1 MIVNTDLHL
10 HSPFSMAVS
19 KSMSPSALLET
30 CIRKGIG
37 ALGTGDASHPVW
49 REAWEEYLENEEGIT
64 IVPTMEVQGEGRV
77 HHLILSESMEIAE
90 AISHRFAPYS
100 RTIYSSGRPHV
111 ALSGGGIAR
120 IVHEEGGVIGPAH
133 AFTPWTGM
141 YGRYPSLEK
150 CYQEEIPD
158 FLELGLSADSS
169 YGAGIPELM
178 NIPFISNS
186 DAHSPSP
193 LKIGREFNRI
203 DIKRETPSAVIESVC
218 RGKILLN
225 AGFYP
230 EEGKYN
236 RTACI
241 TCYQQYRFSEAVEN
255 GWRCPH
261 DGGVIKVGVRDRAE
275 QMSTGPKSPRPPY
288 LHTIPLGEIIQKV
301 LGTSSPKT
309 RKCQV
314 LYDEFIACFGCE
326 IAVLNDLAIGEIA
339 GVNPGVAKAV
349 EDLRSGRIT
358 LNPGGGGKYG
368 TFSLQ
373 SVEK

>member
-30 CIRKGIG
+30 CIRKGIEV
-37 ALGTGDASHPVW
+37 LGTGDASHPAW
-49 REAWEEYLENEEGIT
+49 RDAWEGHTENEEGIT
-64 IVPTMEVQGEGRV
+64 VVPTMEVQGEGRV
-77 HHLILSESMEIAE
+77 HHLILTESMEIAE
-90 AISHRFAPYS
+90 AISRRFAPYS
-100 RTIYSSGRPHV
+100 RTINSSGRPHV
-111 ALSGGGIAR
+111 ALSGGDIAR
-120 IVHEEGGVIGPAH
+120 IVHDEGGVVGPAH

-141 YGRYPSLEK
+141 YGKYCSLEE
-150 CYQEEIPD
+150 CYQEELPD

-169 YGAGIPELM
+169 YGAGIPELV
-178 NIPFISNS
+178 NIPFVSNS

-203 DIKRETPSAVIESVC
+203 DINNETPAAVIESVC
-218 RGKILLN
+218 RGNILLN
-225 AGFYP
+225 AGFFP

-236 RTACI
+236 RTACT
-241 TCYQQYRFSEAVEN
+241 TCYRQFHFSEAEEN

-261 DGGVIKVGVRDRAE
+261 DGGVIKVGVRDLAE
-275 QMSTGPKSPRPPY
+275 QMSTGPMSPRPPY
-288 LHTIPLGEIIQKV
+288 LHTIPLGEIIQTV
-301 LGTSSPKT
+301 LGTSSPNT
-309 RKCQV
+309 RKCQA

-326 IAVLNDLAIGEIA
+326 IAVLTDVAIGEIA
-339 GVNPGVAKAV
+339 QVNPGVAGGV

-358 LNPGGGGKYG
+358 LHPGGGGKYG

-373 SVEK
+373 SVEN